1 MALRQLLLARQM
13 KELRDQKEEIE
24 ARIAET
30 AKRRAAWSER
40 ESKAEAALAEIT
52 DETSAEER
60 AAFDAEAAEI
70 EKEDEAIRADEEADA
85 ARSEEISGKI
95 EALEKELDEIQKR
108 TEGARTKTVTAPAA
122 ETHNEKGGSEP
133 MTYADE
139 RARRAAE
146 IREICKND
154 EVRNF
159 VGIIKEKRAVQGAV
173 YTIPTLMQPMIVE
186 AIKRNSKL
194 YRHVN
199 TDEIKGDGAYNVLAA
214 APEAVWTATTGKINE
229 LVMAINQFL
238 THGSKLAGFVP
249 VPNPYLED
257 SVEDLAGIVVD
268 LLGQSNGYALD
279 KAILYG
285 TGTNMPVGIV
295 TRLAAT
301 TAPAWWQPSMPTF
314 TDLHAS
320 HIGKLS
326 GATVKGVDLYRELV
340 GILGLA
346 EQKHLGKGDL
356 FWAMNQTTFTKLKQE
371 LLSINAA
378 GAIVT
383 GAEPV
388 MPVIGGAVEILDFV
402 PANNIVGGYGQ
413 EYKLVQRKGIQIA
426 LSEHAQFIE
435 DNTLFKGTSRWDGLP
450 YCGEGFAAF
459 SLTTTA
465 VTTAVT
471 FAQDTANQVQQGQ
484 SS

>member
-1 MALRQLLLARQM
+1 MALKQLLVAQRL
-13 KELRDQKEEIE
+13 KDLRAKKEELAQAIAATE
-24 ARIAET
+24 A
-30 AKRRAAWSER
+30 KRAAWTER
-40 ESKAEAALAEIT
+40 ESRAEAALAEMT
-52 DETSAEER
+52 DETTAEER
-60 AAFDAEAAEI
+60 AAFDAECAEI
-70 EKEDEAIRADEEADA
+70 EAEDKAITAEEEANSTRA
-85 ARSEEISGKI
+85 AELEEKISAA
-95 EALEKELDEIQKR
+95 EAEEKELKEKAGNARAQK
-108 TEGARTKTVTAPAA
+108 PA
-122 ETHNEKGGSEP
+122 ETPAENNTERGGVTIMP
-133 MTYADE
+133 YADE
-139 RARRAAE
+139 RARRTAE
-146 IREICKND
+146 IREICRND

-159 VGIIKEKRAVQGAV
+159 IGIIKEKRAVQGAT

-199 TDEIKGDGAYNVLAA
+199 ADAIKGDGQYNVLAA

-229 LVMAINQFL
+229 LVMGINQFL

-301 TAPAWWQPSMPTF
+301 ASPAWWQPSMPTF

-326 GATVKGVDLYRELV
+326 AASVKGVDLYREMV
-340 GILGLA
+340 GVLGLA
-346 EQKHLGKGDL
+346 EQKHLGKGGQ
-356 FWAMNQTTFTKLKQE
+356 FWAMNQGTFTKLKQE
-371 LLSINAA
+371 LISINAA
-378 GAIVT
+378 GAVVT

-402 PANNIVGGYGQ
+402 PAGNIVGGYGQ

-465 VTTAVT
+465 VTTTVP
-471 FAQDTANQVQQGQ
+471 FAQDTANA
-484 SS
+484 

>member
-1 MALRQLLLARQM
+1 MALRQLLIARQLT
-13 KELRDQKEEIE
+13 ELRAQKDELGK
-24 ARIAET
+24 AIAEVEG
-30 AKRRAAWSER
+30 KRAAWRER
-40 ESKAEAALAEIT
+40 ESRAEAALAEMT

-60 AAFDAEAAEI
+60 AAFDAECAEI
-70 EKEDEAIRADEEADA
+70 EAEDKAITAEEEANTTRAAELDGKISAAEAEEQELKERAQA
-85 ARSEEISGKI
+85 AR
-95 EALEKELDEIQKR
+95 AQK
-108 TEGARTKTVTAPAA
+108 PA
-122 ETHNEKGGSEP
+122 ETPAENNTERGGVTIMP
-133 MTYADE
+133 YADE

-146 IREICKND
+146 IREICRND

-159 VGIIKEKRAVQGAV
+159 IGVIKEKRAVQGAT

-199 TDEIKGDGAYNVLAA
+199 ADAIKGDGQYNVLAA

-229 LVMAINQFL
+229 LAMGINQFL

-301 TAPAWWQPSMPTF
+301 QAPAWWQASMPAF
-314 TDLHAS
+314 TALNAT
-320 HIGKLS
+320 HIGKAS
-326 GATVKGVDLYRELV
+326 AASVKGVDLYREMV
-340 GILGLA
+340 GVLGLA
-346 EQKHLGKGDL
+346 EQKHLGKGGL

-371 LLSINAA
+371 LISINAA
-378 GAIVT
+378 GAVVT

-388 MPVIGGAVEILDFV
+388 MPVIGGAVELLDFV
-402 PANNIVGGYGQ
+402 PAGNIVGGYGQ

-450 YCGEGFAAF
+450 YYGEGFAAF
-459 SLTTTA
+459 SLTTAA
-465 VTTAVT
+465 VTTSVT
-471 FAQDTANQVQQGQ
+471 FAADTANA
-484 SS
+484 

>member
-1 MALRQLLLARQM
+1 MALKQLLVAQRL
-13 KELRDQKEEIE
+13 KDLRAKKEELAQAIAATE
-24 ARIAET
+24 A
-30 AKRRAAWSER
+30 KRAAWTER
-40 ESKAEAALAEIT
+40 ESRAEAALAEMT
-52 DETSAEER
+52 DETTAEER
-60 AAFDAEAAEI
+60 AAFDAECAEI
-70 EKEDEAIRADEEADA
+70 EAEDQAITAEEEANSTRA
-85 ARSEEISGKI
+85 AELEEKISAA
-95 EALEKELDEIQKR
+95 EAEEKELKEKAGNARAQK
-108 TEGARTKTVTAPAA
+108 PA
-122 ETHNEKGGSEP
+122 ETPAENNTERGGVTIMP
-133 MTYADE
+133 YADE
-139 RARRAAE
+139 RARRTAE
-146 IREICKND
+146 IREICRND

-159 VGIIKEKRAVQGAV
+159 IGIIKEKRAVQGAT

-199 TDEIKGDGAYNVLAA
+199 TDEIRGDGKYNVLAS
-214 APEAVWTATTGKINE
+214 APEAVWTETTGKLNE
-229 LVMAINQFL
+229 LAMAINQFL
-238 THGSKLAGFVP
+238 THGSKLGGFVP

-301 TAPAWWQPSMPTF
+301 QSPAWWQPSMPTF

-326 GATVKGVDLYRELV
+326 AASVKGVDLYREMV
-340 GILGLA
+340 GVLGLA
-346 EQKHLGKGDL
+346 EQKHLGKGGL

-378 GAIVT
+378 GAVVT

-388 MPVIGGAVEILDFV
+388 MPVIGGAVELLDFV
-402 PANNIVGGYGQ
+402 PANNIVGGWGQ

-426 LSEHAQFIE
+426 LSEHAQFVE

-450 YCGEGFAAF
+450 YYGEGFAAF

-465 VTTAVT
+465 VTTSVT
-471 FAQDTANQVQQGQ
+471 FAPDTANQVSGG
-484 SS
+484 

>member
-1 MALRQLLLARQM
+1 MALKQLLVAQKL
-13 KELRDQKEEIE
+13 KDLRAKKEELAQAITATE
-24 ARIAET
+24 A
-30 AKRRAAWSER
+30 KRAAWRER
-40 ESKAEAALAEIT
+40 ESRAEAALAEMT
-52 DETSAEER
+52 DETTAEER
-60 AAFDAEAAEI
+60 AAFDAECAEI
-70 EKEDEAIRADEEADA
+70 EAEDKAIAAEEEANSTRAAELDGKISAAEAEEQELKDKAEA
-85 ARSEEISGKI
+85 ARAQKP
-95 EALEKELDEIQKR
+95 AEKPAENN
-108 TEGARTKTVTAPAA
+108 TERGGVTIMP
-122 ETHNEKGGSEP
+122 
-133 MTYADE
+133 YADE

-146 IREICKND
+146 IREICRND

-159 VGIIKEKRAVQGAV
+159 VGIIKEKRAVQGAT

-199 TDEIKGDGAYNVLAA
+199 ADAIKGDGAYNVLAS
-214 APEAVWTATTGKINE
+214 APEAVWTETTGKLNE
-229 LVMAINQFL
+229 LAMAINQFL
-238 THGSKLAGFVP
+238 THGSKLGGFVP

-268 LLGQSNGYALD
+268 LLGQSNGNALD

-301 TAPAWWQPSMPTF
+301 QAPAWWQPSMPTF

-326 GATVKGVDLYRELV
+326 AASVKGVDLYREMV
-340 GILGLA
+340 GVLGLA
-346 EQKHLGKGDL
+346 EQKHLGKGGL

-371 LLSINAA
+371 LISINAA
-378 GAIVT
+378 GAVVT

-388 MPVIGGAVEILDFV
+388 MPVIGGAVELLDFV
-402 PANNIVGGYGQ
+402 PAGNIVGGYGQ

-450 YCGEGFAAF
+450 YYGEGFAAF
-459 SLTTTA
+459 SLTTAA
-465 VTTAVT
+465 VTTSVT
-471 FAQDTANQVQQGQ
+471 FAADTANA
-484 SS
+484 

>member
-1 MALRQLLLARQM
+1 MALRQLLIAR
-13 KELRDQKEEIE
+13 KLTELRAQKDELGKAIAATE
-24 ARIAET
+24 A
-30 AKRRAAWSER
+30 KRAAWTER
-40 ESKAEAALAEIT
+40 ESRAEAALAEMT
-52 DETSAEER
+52 DETTAEER
-60 AAFDAEAAEI
+60 AAFDAECAEI
-70 EKEDEAIRADEEADA
+70 EAEDQAITAEEEANSTRAAELDGKISALEAEEQELKDKAEA
-85 ARSEEISGKI
+85 ARAQKPAEKPAENTNTRGGVEIMNF
-95 EALEKELDEIQKR
+95 
-108 TEGARTKTVTAPAA
+108 T
-122 ETHNEKGGSEP
+122 
-133 MTYADE
+133 DE

-146 IREICKND
+146 IREICRND

-159 VGIIKEKRAVQGAV
+159 IGIIKEKRAVQGAT

-194 YRHVN
+194 YWHVN
-199 TDEIKGDGAYNVLAA
+199 TDEIRGDGKYNMLAS
-214 APEAVWTATTGKINE
+214 APEAVWTETTGKLNE
-229 LVMAINQFL
+229 LAMAINQFL
-238 THGSKLAGFVP
+238 THGSKLGGFVP

-301 TAPAWWQPSMPTF
+301 QAPAWWQPSMPTF

-326 GATVKGVDLYRELV
+326 AASVKGVDLYREMV
-340 GILGLA
+340 GVLGLA
-346 EQKHLGKGDL
+346 EQKHLGKGGL

-371 LLSINAA
+371 LISINAA
-378 GAIVT
+378 GAVVT

-388 MPVIGGAVEILDFV
+388 MPVIGGAVELLDFV
-402 PANNIVGGYGQ
+402 PANNIVGGWGQ

-450 YCGEGFAAF
+450 YYGEGFAAF

-465 VTTAVT
+465 VTTSVT
-471 FAQDTANQVQQGQ
+471 FAPDTANQVLGG
-484 SS
+484 

>member
-1 MALRQLLLARQM
+1 MALKQLLLGRKIADMRAE
-13 KELRDQKEEIE
+13 KERLTEEAAKITERRE
-24 ARIAET
+24 A
-30 AKRRAAWSER
+30 WNER
-40 ESKAEAALAEIT
+40 ERKAEAALAEMT
-52 DETSAEER
+52 DETTAEER

-70 EKEDEAIRADEEADA
+70 ETEDEAIRADEEANTTRA
-85 ARSEEISGKI
+85 AELDTKIKELEAELEEINKRGTARP
-95 EALEKELDEIQKR
+95 ETTAAPHNTDNTERGGVEI
-108 TEGARTKTVTAPAA
+108 
-122 ETHNEKGGSEP
+122 

-139 RARRAAE
+139 RTRRDAQ
-146 IREICKND
+146 IREICRND

-159 VGIIKEKRAVQGAV
+159 VGVIKEKRAVQGAT
-173 YTIPTLMQPMIVE
+173 YTIPTLMQPLIQE
-186 AIKRNSKL
+186 ATKRNSKL
-194 YRHVN
+194 YKHVN
-199 TDEIKGDGAYNVLAA
+199 ADQIAGDGAFNVLAA

-229 LVMAINQFL
+229 LAMTLNQFL
-238 THGSKLAGFVP
+238 THGSKVAGFVP
-249 VPNPYLED
+249 IPNPYLED
-257 SVEDLAGIVVD
+257 SVEDLAAIIVE
-268 LLGQSNGYALD
+268 LLSQSNGYALD

-295 TRLAAT
+295 TRLAASSS
-301 TAPAWWQPSMPTF
+301 PAWWQASMPTF

-320 HIGKLS
+320 HVGKLS
-326 GATVKGVDLYRELV
+326 ASTVKGVDLFKELV

-356 FWAMNQTTFTKLKQE
+356 FWAMNQATFTKLKQE
-371 LLSINAA
+371 GLSINAA

-413 EYKLVQRKGIQIA
+413 EYKLVQRKGIKIA

-435 DNTLFKGTSRWDGLP
+435 DNTLFKGTSRWDGMP
-450 YCGEGFAAF
+450 YYGEGFAAF

-465 VTTAVT
+465 VTTSVT
-471 FAQDTANQVQQGQ
+471 FAEDTANAPAQQGGGT
-484 SS
+484 

>member
-1 MALRQLLLARQM
+1 MALKQLLVAQKL
-13 KELRDQKEEIE
+13 KDLRAKKEEL
-24 ARIAET
+24 AQAIAATEEKRT
-30 AKRRAAWSER
+30 AWRER
-40 ESKAEAALAEIT
+40 ESRAEAALAEMT
-52 DETSAEER
+52 DETTAEER
-60 AAFDAEAAEI
+60 AAFDAECAEI
-70 EKEDEAIRADEEADA
+70 EAEDKTITAEEEANTTRA
-85 ARSEEISGKI
+85 AELEEKISAA
-95 EALEKELDEIQKR
+95 EAEEKELKEKAGAVREQKPAEKPAENN
-108 TEGARTKTVTAPAA
+108 TERGGVTIMP
-122 ETHNEKGGSEP
+122 
-133 MTYADE
+133 YADE
-139 RARRAAE
+139 RARRTAE
-146 IREICKND
+146 IREICRND

-159 VGIIKEKRAVQGAV
+159 VGIIKEKRAVQGAT

-199 TDEIKGDGAYNVLAA
+199 ADAIKGDGAYNVLAS

-229 LVMAINQFL
+229 LAMGINQFL

-301 TAPAWWQPSMPTF
+301 QAPAWWQASMPTF
-314 TDLHAS
+314 TALNAT
-320 HIGKLS
+320 HIGKVS
-326 GATVKGVDLYRELV
+326 AASVKGVDLYRELV
-340 GILGLA
+340 GVLGLA
-346 EQKHLGKGDL
+346 EQKHLGKGGL

-371 LLSINAA
+371 LISINAA
-378 GAIVT
+378 GAVVT

-388 MPVIGGAVEILDFV
+388 MPVIGGAVELLDFV
-402 PANNIVGGYGQ
+402 PAGNIVGGYGQ

-450 YCGEGFAAF
+450 YYGEGFAAF

-465 VTTAVT
+465 VTTSVT
-471 FAQDTANQVQQGQ
+471 FAADTANQVSGG
-484 SS
+484 